1 MNIYFFIRLTAMSAL
16 MLFGFTNVAF
26 SEHEAD
32 HRYTLQGYVLD
43 KQKKGIANS
52 SVKVMLEGKFIAQKM
67 TDSQGLYKAKLHL
80 HDPDYGKELE
90 VLTDAGKGKVKIT
103 FKPGDRET
111 ERLHLINFV
120 DGKLVEG
127 KISNTALPEWIYF
140 LIGAVIVLVI
150 VIVMGSKSIKKKKKK
165 KKKKQKQKKKHK

>member
-1 MNIYFFIRLTAMSAL
+1 MNVHLFIRLIVMSAL
-16 MLFGFTNVAF
+16 MLSGLMNVAY

-43 KQKKGIANS
+43 NQKRGIANS
-52 SVKVMLEGKFIAQKM
+52 SVKVMLEGKFVAQKM
-67 TDSQGLYKAKLHL
+67 TDSQGFYKAKLHL

-90 VLTDAGKGKVKIT
+90 IITDAGKGKVKID
-103 FKPGDRET
+103 FKPGDKKT

-120 DGKLVEG
+120 DGRMVEG
-127 KISNTALPEWIYF
+127 KISNTTAFPDWIYF
-140 LIGAVIVLVI
+140 LIGAVIVLVV
-150 VIVMGSKSIKKKKKK
+150 VIVVGSKSIKKKK